1 MKTTIKRLSI
11 LFLLIIVSYGIFG
24 FLIQDEAPSVS
35 KSLKDS
41 NTSIALA
48 DIEKEYDEPGSFK
61 SVVLL
66 TATSL
71 DSAESFVGQTIKIEG
86 NLNYNEIQIGIQ
98 DQKKLTAK
106 FLNNQT
112 LIRETTQTLLSAIPL
127 NTPLNFSV
135 AYIAEKGSQNKSNE
149 NTLQIRL
156 YEGSGFFGDIGTLNV
171 DLKDYAP
178 LNADIQITALNDAV
192 HSPFQFSELK
202 VWKDYES
209 FD

>member
-11 LFLLIIVSYGIFG
+11 LFLLIVVSYGIFG

-61 SVVLL
+61 SVVIL
-66 TATSL
+66 TANSI

-86 NLNYNEIQIGIQ
+86 NPNYDEIQIGIQ

-106 FLNNQT
+106 LLNNQT
-112 LIRETTQTLLSAIPL
+112 LIRETTQILLSAIPL
-127 NTPLNFSV
+127 STPLNFSV

-156 YEGSGFFGDIGTLNV
+156 YEGGGFFGDIGTLNV
-171 DLKDYAP
+171 DLKYYAP
-178 LNADIQITALNDAV
+178 LNANIQITALNDAV
-192 HSPFQFSELK
+192 HSSFQFSELK

>member
-11 LFLLIIVSYGIFG
+11 LFLLIVVSYGIFG

-48 DIEKEYDEPGSFK
+48 DIETAYDEPGSFK
-61 SVVLL
+61 SILIL
-66 TATSL
+66 TATST
-71 DSAESFVGQTIKIEG
+71 DEAESYVGQTIQLEG
-86 NLNYNEIQIGIQ
+86 NPHYDQIQIGIQ

-106 FLNNQT
+106 LLNNQT
-112 LIRETTQTLLSAIPL
+112 LIRETTQILLSAIPL
-127 NTPLNFSV
+127 STPLNFSV

-156 YEGSGFFGDIGTLNV
+156 YEGGGFFGDIGTLNV
-171 DLKDYAP
+171 DLKEYAP